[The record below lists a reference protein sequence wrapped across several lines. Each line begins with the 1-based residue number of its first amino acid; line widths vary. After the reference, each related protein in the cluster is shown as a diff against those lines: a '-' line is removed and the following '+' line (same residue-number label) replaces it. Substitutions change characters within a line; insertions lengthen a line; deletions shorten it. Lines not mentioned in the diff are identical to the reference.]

1 MTIVIVVKLRALLMF
16 FSKKLNLK
24 IDDLQGE
31 IEQLRMQNQSLVNEN
46 QVLTQRCYESERVQN
61 TQDDGQQEICAAWVA
76 GGQLVAQVRSTIADA
91 AENLENEKQSLQNS
105 MSIFDETRQAVETIL
120 DRVNV
125 IQTRAQD
132 GNENVKG
139 LLTVSEQ
146 IEKFVGVIRDI
157 SDQTNLLALNA
168 AIEAARAG
176 ESGRGFA
183 VVADEVRNLARK
195 ASEASNEIAN
205 LVGQISTQT
214 TLASDDIGQVDMLS
228 SEVVA
233 SAEQIKAGV
242 RDVVG
247 LSELMNTVI
256 GNSAADTF
264 IETVKL
270 DHVNWKNSVYEGIVM
285 GDLNSLSSLADH
297 TACRLGN
304 WYYAGVGR
312 DKYSHLPSFENLDGP
327 HEKVHSSGLA
337 AVDAARSGN
346 VKVAASHLA
355 MMEKASLEVASI
367 LDRLNNEFKNS

>member
-1 MTIVIVVKLRALLMF
+1 MF

-31 IEQLRMQNQSLVNEN
+31 IEQLRMQNQNLVNEN
-46 QVLTQRCYESERVQN
+46 QVLTQRCYESESVQN

-76 GGQLVAQVRSTIADA
+76 GGELVAQVRSTIADA

-132 GNENVKG
+132 GNENVKS

-304 WYYAGVGR
+304 WYYTGVGR
-312 DKYSHLPSFENLDGP
+312 DKYSHLPSFANLDAP

-337 AVDAARSGN
+337 AVEAARSGN

>member
-1 MTIVIVVKLRALLMF
+1 MF
-16 FSKKLNLK
+16 FSKKLKLQ

-31 IEQLRMQNQSLVNEN
+31 VEQLRVQNQNLVNEN
-46 QVLTQRCYESERVQN
+46 QVLTQRCYEHENTQQN
-61 TQDDGQQEICAAWVA
+61 QDDGQQEICTAWVA
-76 GGQLVAQVRSTIADA
+76 GGKLVAQVRTTIADA
-91 AENLENEKQSLQNS
+91 AGNLESEKESLENS
-105 MSIFDETRQAVETIL
+105 MSIFDETRQAVDTIL

-125 IQTRAQD
+125 IQVRAQD
-132 GNENVKG
+132 GNTNVKE

-214 TLASDDIGQVDMLS
+214 TLASADISQVDMLS

-247 LSELMNTVI
+247 LSERMNKVI
-256 GNSAADTF
+256 GDSAADTF

-270 DHVNWKNSVYEGIVM
+270 DHVNWKNSVYEGIVK

-297 TACRLGN
+297 TSCRLGN
-304 WYYAGVGR
+304 WYYMGIGR
-312 DKYSHLPSFENLDGP
+312 DEYSHLPSFVNLDAP
-327 HEKVHSSGLA
+327 HERVHSSGLA
-337 AVDAARSGN
+337 AVDSARSGD
-346 VKVAASHLA
+346 VKAAASHLA
-355 MMEKASLEVASI
+355 MMEKASLDVATI
-367 LDRLNNEFKNS
+367 LDRLNAEYKND